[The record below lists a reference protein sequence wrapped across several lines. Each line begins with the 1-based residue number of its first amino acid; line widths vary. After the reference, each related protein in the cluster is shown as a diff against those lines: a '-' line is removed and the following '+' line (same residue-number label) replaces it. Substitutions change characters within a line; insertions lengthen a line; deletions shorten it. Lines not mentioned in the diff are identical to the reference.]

1 MRIPSQITDRYW
13 LFELYEAYRFKK
25 PREER
30 ASGKW
35 LIFDHAEKI
44 DALWELISVAVQNGH
59 LGPSAKV
66 STAKPNPNA
75 KDNDTR
81 VICVFTEDF
90 NDQEDVRR
98 IEKELRALGVSNR
111 MIYKLDRD
119 VGKYAHQGE
128 QGLLQQISAARDEQA

>member
-1 MRIPSQITDRYW
+1 MRIPSKITDRYW
-13 LFELYEAYRFKK
+13 LLELNQAYLFKK

-35 LIFDHAEKI
+35 LIFDSAAQI
-44 DALWELISVAVQNGH
+44 DVLWLLISEAVREGR

-66 STAKPNPNA
+66 ATAKPNPNA
-75 KDNDTR
+75 RDKEMR

-90 NDQEDVRR
+90 NDQKDVRR
-98 IEKELRALGVSNR
+98 IEKELRALGVKNR

-119 VGKYAHQGE
+119 VGKYTHRGD
-128 QGLLQQISAARDEQA
+128 QGLVQMISEAVDTSS